1 MASPAYFSF
10 VTIDVM
16 LLTVHFLPLPDGVG
30 ILASL
35 RIEAISK
42 QDFPSFK
49 NHLYIS
55 LTNLASSGTISI
67 PSSVFL

>member
-16 LLTVHFLPLPDGVG
+16 LLTVHFLPLSDGVG

-35 RIEAISK
+35 RIEAISE

-67 PSSVFL
+67 PVSVFL